1 MRKKTIEMY
10 RSDGFGID
18 AVAQGHD
25 NYAYVIFNPL
35 TREGALVDALEGE
48 TILDYEER
56 FSIKIRT
63 VFNTHHHADHV
74 GANRSL
80 HSRLSARGETLTV
93 YGGAYDE
100 EHGRIPHQTH
110 VVSQG
115 DQISWESLMLE
126 VVEIPGHTLGH
137 IGYYLEGH
145 FFCGDTVFLAGCGRL
160 FEGTPSQMF
169 DSIHHKIGSFGPS
182 TKLYSAHEYSLQ
194 NLRFAQSLSDEE
206 SLRDWTSAMEARLL
220 ERGAT
225 LPTTIG
231 DEFSYNP
238 FFRVADPIYR
248 ESLNCLTAQ
257 EKADPIKAFA
267 KIRAL
272 KDVF

>member
-1 MRKKTIEMY
+1 MRKKIIEMY
-10 RSDGFGID
+10 RSERFGID
-18 AVAQGHD
+18 AVAQGYD

-35 TREGALVDALEGE
+35 TRQGALVDALEGE
-48 TILDYEER
+48 TLFDYEER
-56 FSIKIRT
+56 FSITITT
-63 VFNTHHHADHV
+63 VFNTHHHPDHV

-80 HSRLSARGETLTV
+80 YNKRSKSGETLSV
-93 YGGAYDE
+93 YGGAYDG
-100 EHGRIPHQTH
+100 EHGRIPHQNH
-110 VVSQG
+110 VVKQG
-115 DQISWESLMLE
+115 DQISWESLVLE

-137 IGYYLEGH
+137 IGYFLEGH

-169 DSIHHKIGSFGPS
+169 ESIHHRIGILGLS

-194 NLRFAQSLSDEE
+194 NLRFAQSLYDEE
-206 SLRDWTSAMEARLL
+206 ALQNWTRAMEDRLQ
-220 ERGAT
+220 EHGAT
-225 LPTTIG
+225 LPTTIE
-231 DEFSYNP
+231 DEFKHNP

-248 ESLNCLTAQ
+248 ESLSCLTEQ
-257 EKADPIKAFA
+257 EKADPIRAFA